1 MFNPKSSS
9 VIDKDTLP
17 GNIHIYGVG
26 ATGSALAVK
35 LARLNLADKMRV
47 YDFDEVEEKNLNNQA
62 FLYEHIGTPKVEAL
76 KDLINKIDPGN
87 DMKTFNRKV
96 KNGRSAPGDI
106 AFICLDNYSGRA
118 DILET
123 PSRWKGLNITGG
135 ISSIG
140 GNVNVIKGKD
150 VCLEFVEEYRNS
162 SDEPEYNEEDLTP
175 CGSPISIY
183 HRVDFA
189 SSVMIELMMT
199 FLKSDQESI
208 NKNIMFDIP
217 NMIIIND

>member
-1 MFNPKSSS
+1 MLNVKSVS
-9 VIDKDTLP
+9 VIDKDKLP

-26 ATGSALAVK
+26 ATGSAIAVK

-62 FLYEHIGTPKVEAL
+62 FLYGHIGMPKVEAL
-76 KDLINKIDPGN
+76 KDLINRIDPGN
-87 DMKTFNRKV
+87 NMKTFNRKV
-96 KNGRSAPGDI
+96 TNGRSAPGDI
-106 AFICLDNYSGRA
+106 AFICLDNYGGRA

-135 ISSIG
+135 ISAIG
-140 GNVNVIKGKD
+140 GNANIIKGQETCKLYSED
-150 VCLEFVEEYRNS
+150 YRDS
-162 SDEPEYNEEDLTP
+162 SDEPEYDEADLTP

-189 SSVMIELMMT
+189 SSVMIECMM
-199 FLKSDQESI
+199 KYMNSEDEEI
-208 NKNIMFDIP
+208 NENYMFDLP
-217 NMIIIND
+217 NMVLLKE